1 MGKEERVPDA
11 AGLVT
16 VSADSDEDQAME
28 NELVASKLDCNHDDQ
43 LEVES
48 PGRAEVDVDIN
59 TIDQNKETEEDLS
72 TPSVDK
78 EIKTVDEENNVDIT
92 TQAGKEIEDE
102 EIDKTNE

>member
-1 MGKEERVPDA
+1 MSEDVGYGLKNNNDCYIQEERPDA

-48 PGRAEVDVDIN
+48 PGRAEVCSYY
-59 TIDQNKETEEDLS
+59 KLRY
-72 TPSVDK
+72 
-78 EIKTVDEENNVDIT
+78 
-92 TQAGKEIEDE
+92 
-102 EIDKTNE
+102 